1 MKCLV
6 TGAKGF
12 IGHHLLKRLLSDG
25 HKVLAYIKPP
35 VPQNFHR
42 SRINTITGNLSSGLG
57 LDQIDWEDIDA
68 VIHLAAAGVKS
79 SHRNWTDCISVNI
92 NGTEQ
97 LIHAISKVSS
107 PPLLVYPRTFYED
120 YLSEIPSLKKNPY
133 VVTKKAGTKIVEL
146 WARDNENARVVIG
159 TVFHA
164 YGAEDDPGNVLTYTA
179 NCLRNGVTAKLGSG
193 KHLRDWIYIDDLV
206 DAFIRALKVSGNGIQ
221 YYDFGTGKLTSLK
234 VMTEIFANIMSASK
248 DLLHFNAKRDRGDSD
263 LMSYAKK
270 LLPGWIPK
278 YSIESGLLEFN
289 RCLNKKWNN

>member
-1 MKCLV
+1 MKCFV

-35 VPQNFHR
+35 VPQNFYR
-42 SRINTITGNLSSGLG
+42 SRIKTITGNLSSGIG
-57 LDQIDWEDIDA
+57 LDQIDWENIDA

-97 LIHAISKVSS
+97 LIHAISKVSP

-120 YLSEIPSLKKNPY
+120 YLSEIPSLEKNPY

-164 YGAEDDPGNVLTYTA
+164 YGAGDDPGNVLTYTA

-206 DAFIRALKVSGNGIQ
+206 DAFIRALKVTGNGIQ
-221 YYDFGTGKLTSLK
+221 YFDFGTSKLTSLR
-234 VMTEIFANIMSASK
+234 EIVKTLARLIGCSNE
-248 DLLHFNAKRDRGDSD
+248 LLQFDPQRVRGDTELSACAD
-263 LMSYAKK
+263 N
-270 LLPGWIPK
+270 LLPGWKPRF
-278 YSIESGLLEFN
+278 SVEEGLTHFLNNLE
-289 RCLNKKWNN
+289 